1 MKPILKYRSRTPLF
15 LYALIDLIFPL
26 LLLFGLHAL
35 LLNQAWL
42 EKYSWLGVLAGVS
55 MVIGVRLL
63 RGYSRYSE
71 RSIAQKLA
79 LIFKVWIITVLL
91 LIFLAFLHLVAQDY
105 SRKLVISWAII
116 TPFVLLLLR
125 LLVNRFCYAVDASPI
140 RVVLLED
147 YAFTDFEKSRLAQQ
161 NVEFE
166 VLAFDEQADWLQKVR
181 DTQPDYVLL
190 NTHQQPQADL
200 IKNLTHLE
208 LDGVRL
214 IKMEQFMETF
224 LRKCYVDYQTVN
236 LDYLQEVT
244 AYSRLNY
251 ALKRM
256 VDVSAALSLLLL
268 TWPVMIYAMRR
279 IRQESPGPVFFS
291 QKRVGLFGKEFTLY
305 KFRSMHVDAEKEGA
319 KFAEKD
325 DPRAYGFGAFM
336 RKTRID
342 ELPQLWNVL
351 KGDIHFIGPRPERK
365 VFTDDLEKDIP
376 FYHERH
382 LVAPGI
388 SGWAQ
393 VMYPYGSC
401 VEDARQKLMYDLYY
415 IKNWSIWLEIETLI
429 RTVGVVL
436 GKKGI

>member
-1 MKPILKYRSRTPLF
+1 MKPIPKYRSRLPLF
-15 LYALIDLIFPL
+15 LYALIDLTFPL
-26 LLLFGLHAL
+26 FLLYGLHAL
-35 LLNQAWL
+35 LLDQAWL
-42 EKYSWLGVLAGVS
+42 EKYTWLGGLAGIA

-79 LIFKVWIITVLL
+79 LIFKVWMLTVLL

-125 LLVNRFCYAVDASPI
+125 LLVNRFCYAVDANPI
-140 RVVLLED
+140 RVVLLEE
-147 YAFTDFEKSRLAQQ
+147 YAFTDFERSRLAQQ

-190 NTHQQPQADL
+190 NTHQQPQSDL
-200 IKNLTHLE
+200 IKDLTHLE

-268 TWPVMIYAMRR
+268 TWPVMIYAMIR
-279 IRQESPGPVFFS
+279 IRQESPGPVIFS

-305 KFRSMHVDAEKEGA
+305 KFRSMHLDAEKEGA

-365 VFTDDLEKDIP
+365 VFTDELEKDIP

-436 GKKGI
+436 GKKGL

>member
-1 MKPILKYRSRTPLF
+1 MKPIPKYSSRVPLF
-15 LYALIDLIFPL
+15 LYALIDLTLPFL
-26 LLLFGLHAL
+26 LLYGLHEVL
-35 LLNQAWL
+35 LDKPWQ
-42 EKYSWLGVLAGVS
+42 EKYSWLGVLAGVL
-55 MVIGVRLL
+55 MVVGVRLL

-71 RSIAQKLA
+71 RSIAQKLE
-79 LIFKVWIITVLL
+79 LIFKIWIITVLL
-91 LIFLAFLHLVAQDY
+91 LVFMAFLHLVAQDY
-105 SRKLVISWAII
+105 SRKLVVSWAII
-116 TPFVLLLLR
+116 TPFVLLFLR
-125 LLVNRFCYAVDASPI
+125 ILVNRFCYVLDSQRI
-140 RVVLLED
+140 RVVLLESYD
-147 YAFTDFEKSRLAQQ
+147 FTDFERARLAQQ
-161 NVEFE
+161 KIEWS
-166 VLAFDEQADWLQKVR
+166 VLAFKDTEDWLQEIR
-181 DTQPDYVLL
+181 ELQPDYILL
-190 NTHQQPQADL
+190 NTSESPQADL
-200 IKNLTHLE
+200 IKDLTHLE

-224 LRKCYVDYQTVN
+224 LRKCYVDYQSVN

-256 VDVSAALSLLLL
+256 VDVSASLGLLFF
-268 TWPVMIYAMRR
+268 TWPVMIYAVRR
-279 IRQESPGPVFFS
+279 IRQESPGSVIFS
-291 QKRVGLFGKEFTLY
+291 QERIGRNGKPFNIY
-305 KFRSMHVDAEKEGA
+305 KFRSMHEHIHFDPYTQYEDTRI
-319 KFAEKD
+319 FA
-325 DPRAYGFGAFM
+325 FGKIM

-351 KGDIHFIGPRPERK
+351 KGDMHLFGPRSEWSIL
-365 VFTDDLEKDIP
+365 VDNYEKDIP